1 MRLGLDQSCGGSE
14 SSAGSTSSTYQ
25 PRGTAMT
32 QCDTSGRFVAP
43 LFSKARL
50 KWLRKVFSLTAMAR
64 RIAALDKPSARWRAT
79 IPFCYVSP

>member
-1 MRLGLDQSCGGSE
+1 
-14 SSAGSTSSTYQ
+14 
-25 PRGTAMT
+25 MT

-64 RIAALDKPSARWRAT
+64 RIAALDKPSARWRAAV
-79 IPFCYVSP
+79 PSCHVSP